1 MDRYYA
7 CSVNRNNVVEC
18 VPLTFHQVLSLDQK
32 MVYNVYGELPVCLDP
47 FFLMR
52 KFSMPVKIVQVR
64 NP

>member
-18 VPLTFHQVLSLDQK
+18 VPLAFHQVILLDK
-32 MVYNVYGELPVCLDP
+32 NIVYNVHGDLPVCLDA

-52 KFSMPVKIVQVR
+52 KFSMPVKIVR
-64 NP
+64 G